1 MDKVAGPVRLEYKDK
16 IAYIK
21 VDVNDAANYDLLRE
35 YPVTYVPASF
45 IMDKNGEISFSA
57 IGVLKAEEIKAE
69 LDKVVSN

>member
-1 MDKVAGPVRLEYKDK
+1 MDKVAGPVRLEYKD
-16 IAYIK
+16 
-21 VDVNDAANYDLLRE
+21 DLLRE